1 MDAEIPVNCVT
12 QLSGQKNLKRLDS
25 YKTAS
30 DEHQRKTSLVLSSG
44 KKKSPIFSNALPV
57 KSAVKAWELE
67 PFNQQGKMQS
77 SWGEQKGFSG
87 LFTGSN
93 IRSIEGCTFN
103 SPFNSTPCSSSES
116 IHQSKP
122 RKRQVI
128 ISDGSDS
135 DLVKVSSSDDS

>member
-1 MDAEIPVNCVT
+1 MDAEIPVNSVA

-67 PFNQQGKMQS
+67 PFIQPTRKNASFFGRTERLLWPFHWFQH
-77 SWGEQKGFSG
+77 QKHRGMHF
-87 LFTGSN
+87 
-93 IRSIEGCTFN
+93 
-103 SPFNSTPCSSSES
+103 
-116 IHQSKP
+116 
-122 RKRQVI
+122 
-128 ISDGSDS
+128 
-135 DLVKVSSSDDS
+135 